1 MQQIIQGRAKVSPTI
16 IETGGFETPNKM
28 PTGKTTGLAPKIP
41 IGTPQTIPTGRTI
54 IPSVQ
59 TESVKSN
66 SVQITPSELDLN
78 VDIKASYDLP
88 TFLLANLQSVG
99 ISGDND
105 KSPDLSVML
114 EQNNIDIACLTETWL
129 SESNKDRMY
138 FENYVCFNRV
148 RENVRKASGGV
159 SILVKE
165 GIPTITLNI
174 KGRV

>member
-1 MQQIIQGRAKVSPTI
+1 MQQITLGGAKVSPTI
-16 IETGGFETPNKM
+16 IEAGGFETPNKM
-28 PTGKTTGLAPKIP
+28 PSDKTTGLAPKIP
-41 IGTPQTIPTGRTI
+41 IRTSQTVPIGQTNI
-54 IPSVQ
+54 LSVQ

-129 SESNKDRMY
+129 TESNQDRMH
-138 FENYVCFNRV
+138 FDNYVCFNL
-148 RENVRKASGGV
+148 VRKSEEHQEV
-159 SILVKE
+159 CLYW
-165 GIPTITLNI
+165 
-174 KGRV
+174 